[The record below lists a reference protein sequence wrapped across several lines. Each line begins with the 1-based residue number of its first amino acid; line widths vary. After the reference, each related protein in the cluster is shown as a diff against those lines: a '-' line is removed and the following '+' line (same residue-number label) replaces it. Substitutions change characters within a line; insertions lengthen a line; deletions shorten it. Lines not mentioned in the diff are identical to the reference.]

1 MASAAK
7 IEKRKKLI
15 DRANAIMKGVET
27 SLDPA
32 NYRRDLIKALNY
44 YNINHDDKEK
54 KKWFLSY
61 ITKTDRKLAADL
73 SKLDE
78 YLFRYIG
85 ILARLMEGGSELEE
99 QEKTYFEDRI
109 TSLKEL
115 VSQPPVTVAVKK
127 IATVQTAT
135 IQDRVDEAAHK
146 HAAEIDGAID
156 DFITKKNADFS
167 TTGYLAANN
176 VSGAIA
182 KRVGEFYDGLSRE
195 LKEAIAGKDEQ
206 LVEGYSNFTK
216 RDLKKFS
223 DFVDTIRTECSQA
236 VQTAKAARAPR
247 IRKPVPAAKQVAKI
261 KFMKEFTE
269 LGLKSV
275 RPEGIIDAK
284 ELWVYNTKQRK
295 LQTYKADNGLS
306 VKGTTVVGFD
316 VVQSVSVTI
325 RKPEEFFKGL
335 TMTKRPLNAALK
347 TIKTKPAQPNGRINE
362 ECIIL
367 GAF

>member
-1 MASAAK
+1 MVSAAK

-15 DRANAIMKGVET
+15 DRANAIMKGVE
-27 SLDPA
+27 SSIDPA

-54 KKWFLSY
+54 KKWFLSHLS
-61 ITKTDRKLAADL
+61 KSDKQLASDL

-85 ILARLMEGGSELEE
+85 ILARLMEGGAELQD

-115 VSQPPVTVAVKK
+115 VNAPVVVEPKK
-127 IATVQTAT
+127 ASATPVVT
-135 IQDRVDEAAHK
+135 IQDRIEEAAHK

-167 TTGYLAANN
+167 AKSYLAANN
-176 VSGAIA
+176 VSSTIA
-182 KRVGEFYDGLSRE
+182 KRIGEFYNGISRE
-195 LKEAIAGKDEQ
+195 LKEALAGKDEQ

-216 RDLKKFS
+216 RDLKKFA
-223 DFVDTIRTECSQA
+223 DFVESIRTDCNQA

-247 IRKPVPAAKQVAKI
+247 IRKPVPAAKQVSKI
-261 KFMKEFTE
+261 KYLKEFAE

-275 RPEGIIDAK
+275 RPDGIIGAK
-284 ELWVYNTKQRK
+284 ELWIYNTKQRK
-295 LQTYKADNGLS
+295 LQVYKAEIDLS
-306 VKGTTVVGFD
+306 VKGTTIVGFD
-316 VVQSVSVTI
+316 VVQSLSVTL

-335 TMTKRPLNAALK
+335 SLTKRPLTAALK
-347 TIKTKPAQPNGRINE
+347 SIKTKPTQPNGRINE

>member
-1 MASAAK
+1 MVSAAK

-15 DRANAIMKGVET
+15 DKANAIMKGVET
-27 SLDPA
+27 SIDP
-32 NYRRDLIKALNY
+32 NHYQRDLIKALNY

-61 ITKTDRKLAADL
+61 LSKSDKQLASDL

-78 YLFRYIG
+78 YLFRYVG
-85 ILARLMEGGSELEE
+85 ILARLMEGGSELQE
-99 QEKTYFEDRI
+99 QENTYFLDRI

-115 VSQPPVTVAVKK
+115 VCKPVITAPKKVDAAVP
-127 IATVQTAT
+127 TAT
-135 IQDRVDEAAHK
+135 IQDRIDEAAHK

-167 TTGYLAANN
+167 AKSYLAANN
-176 VSGAIA
+176 VSSTIA
-182 KRVGEFYDGLSRE
+182 KRIGEFYNGISRE
-195 LKEAIAGKDEQ
+195 LKEALAGKDEQ

-216 RDLKKFS
+216 RDLKKFA
-223 DFVDTIRTECSQA
+223 DFVESIRIDCNQA

-247 IRKPVPAAKQVAKI
+247 IRKPVPAAKQVSKI
-261 KFMKEFTE
+261 KYLKEFAE

-275 RPEGIIDAK
+275 RPDGIIGAK

-295 LQTYKADNGLS
+295 LQVYKAEIDLS
-306 VKGTTVVGFD
+306 VKGTTIVGFD
-316 VVQSVSVTI
+316 VVQSLSVTL

-335 TMTKRPLNAALK
+335 SMTKRPLAAALK
-347 TIKTKPAQPNGRINE
+347 SIKTKPSQPNGRINE

>member
-1 MASAAK
+1 MVSDAK

-15 DRANAIMKGVET
+15 DRANAIMKGVEIT
-27 SLDPA
+27 LDPN

-54 KKWFLSY
+54 KKWFLSHL
-61 ITKTDRKLAADL
+61 TKSDKQLAAEL

-78 YLFRYIG
+78 YLFRYVG
-85 ILARLMEGGSELEE
+85 ILARLMEGGSELQE
-99 QEKTYFEDRI
+99 QENTYFLDRI

-115 VSQPPVTVAVKK
+115 VRQPAPVVKK
-127 IATVQTAT
+127 VATTPVAN
-135 IQDRVDEAAHK
+135 IQDRIDEAAHK

-167 TTGYLAANN
+167 AKSYLAANN
-176 VSGAIA
+176 ISATIA
-182 KRVGEFYDGLSRE
+182 KRIGDFYNGLSRE
-195 LKEAIAGKDEQ
+195 LKEALDGKDEQ

-216 RDLKKFS
+216 RDLKKFA
-223 DFVDTIRTECSQA
+223 DFVDNIRVDCSQA

-247 IRKPVPAAKQVAKI
+247 IRKPVPAAKQVSKI
-261 KFMKEFTE
+261 KYLKEFSE

-275 RPEGIIDAK
+275 RPEGIIGAK
-284 ELWVYNTKQRK
+284 ELWIYNTKQRK
-295 LQTYKADNGLS
+295 LQVYKAEIDLS
-306 VKGTTVVGFD
+306 VKGTTIVGFD
-316 VVQSVSVTI
+316 VVQSVSVTL

-335 TMTKRPLNAALK
+335 SMTKRPLTAALK

>member
-1 MASAAK
+1 MVSAAK

-27 SLDPA
+27 SIDPD

-61 ITKTDRKLAADL
+61 LSKSDKKLAADL
-73 SKLDE
+73 AKLDE
-78 YLFRYIG
+78 YLFRYVG
-85 ILARLMEGGSELEE
+85 ILARLMEGGSELQE
-99 QEKTYFEDRI
+99 QENTYFIDRI

-115 VSQPPVTVAVKK
+115 VQQPPQQVAKKTVTVPVANV
-127 IATVQTAT
+127 
-135 IQDRVDEAAHK
+135 QDRIEEAAHK

-167 TTGYLAANN
+167 TKSYLAANN
-176 VSGAIA
+176 VSATIA

-195 LKEAIAGKDEQ
+195 LKEAIGGKDEQ

-223 DFVDTIRTECSQA
+223 DFVDTIRSECNQA

-247 IRKPVPAAKQVAKI
+247 IRKPVPASKQVAKI
-261 KFMKEFTE
+261 KFMKEFAE

-275 RPEGIIDAK
+275 RPEGIIDSK
-284 ELWVYNTKQRK
+284 EVWIYNTKQRK
-295 LQTYKADNGLS
+295 LQVYKADNGLS

-367 GAF
+367 GVF